1 MGYRLVVSKE
11 LEFDVKFTLADG
23 ANQREF
29 GFRAAAVRT
38 EPASTLKVTVGDY
51 LENHCQ
57 LRMLSWIGD
66 PPIETED
73 GQKPEPGKDA
83 LAALYSLLPTLPGDV
98 LAAYTLATGPK
109 AKLGN

>member
-11 LEFDVKFTLADG
+11 VEFDVKFSLADG
-23 ANQREF
+23 PGEREF

-38 EPASTLKVTVGDY
+38 KPASTLKVTVGDY

-66 PPIETED
+66 PPIENDD
-73 GQKPEPGKDA
+73 GTKLEPGKEA
-83 LAALYSLLPTLPGDV
+83 LAALYIELETLPGIV
-98 LAAYTLATGPK
+98 LSAYHQTISPK